1 MKLKEVL
8 DKTTAFFKEKKIETP
23 RLDAELLFAHSLKL
37 ERIQLYLKFD
47 QPLSETELEGLRELV
62 RRRAQGEPVAYILG
76 YRDFFK
82 YRFEV
87 NSATLIPRPET
98 EHIIEEVLKWTS
110 DNDKA
115 HTLLDLGAGSGCI
128 GLTLLKE
135 LPQAKLVSV
144 DISEG
149 AIAVAQRNA
158 ESLGVADRVRF
169 VHADAGNVDLVM
181 SSFKD
186 FMGQDFI
193 DVLVSNPPYIAHN
206 DSDVQENVRK
216 FEPASALYA
225 EDGGLALLKSWSKS
239 YAPFLSTDAI
249 MLMEMGMTQ
258 GPAMQ
263 SYFKNLDIF
272 KNVSVVKDLAAFDRI
287 VYGVKHG

>member
-47 QPLSETELEGLRELV
+47 QPLSETELAGLRELV

-87 NSATLIPRPET
+87 NAATLIPRPET
-98 EHIIEEVLKWTS
+98 EHIIEEVLKWTK
-110 DNDKA
+110 DKEKA
-115 HTLLDLGAGSGCI
+115 YTLLDLGAGSGCI

-144 DISEG
+144 DLSEG

-169 VHADAGNVDLVM
+169 IHADASNIDLVM

-186 FMGQDFI
+186 FMGQDSI
-193 DVLVSNPPYIAHN
+193 DILVSNPPYIAHN
-206 DSDVQENVRK
+206 DPDVQENVRK

-239 YAPFLSTDAI
+239 YASFLSTDAI

-263 SYFKNLDIF
+263 SYFKNLEIF

>member
-47 QPLSETELEGLRELV
+47 QPLSEAELSALRELV

-76 YRDFFK
+76 YRDFFGH
-82 YRFEV
+82 RFEV
-87 NSATLIPRPET
+87 NSMTLIPRPET

-110 DNDKA
+110 DKEKA
-115 HTLLDLGAGSGCI
+115 YTLLDLGSGSGCI

-144 DISEG
+144 DLSEG

-158 ESLGVADRVRF
+158 ENLCVADRVRF
-169 VHADAGNVDLVM
+169 IHADAGNVDVVM

-186 FMGQDFI
+186 FMGQDSI
-193 DVLVSNPPYIAHN
+193 DVLVSNPPYIAFN
-206 DSDVQENVRK
+206 DPNVQENVRK

-225 EDGGLALLKSWSKS
+225 EDGGLSLLKSWSKS
-239 YAPFLSTDAI
+239 YAPFLSADAI

-258 GPAMQ
+258 GSAMQ
-263 SYFKNLDIF
+263 SHFKNLEIF
-272 KNVSVVKDLAAFDRI
+272 KKVSVVKDLAAFDRI